1 MQLAFDAVD
10 RLVELLEE
18 RRAPLPAVEA
28 ARHLL
33 ALRQAPEGLARGLV
47 EQVVAGDSR
56 IVWRGG
62 CVDLARGLPDPPL
75 EQAAFVVFDLET
87 TGLSAASAR
96 ICEIG
101 AVRVEGLELVD
112 RFETLVRPG
121 VPLPRP
127 IADLTGLREE
137 ELRRAPPVGAAV
149 RRFVAFAGDAV
160 LVAHNARFD
169 VSFLD
174 RQLVA
179 SSGRRAL
186 GPGRRHGRARP
197 LPAHRPRDEARAR
210 RAQSFLRDERA
221 AVPPCAARRGGDRGD
236 PGRADR
242 AGAGARRPDCLR
254 PVRARDA
261 ARPAGAR

>member
-1 MQLAFDAVD
+1 M
-10 RLVELLEE
+10 RSTGWWSSSRSGG
-18 RRAPLPAVEA
+18 RRCRPSRRRGTCSRCGRRPRGSRA
-28 ARHLL
+28 A
-33 ALRQAPEGLARGLV
+33 LV

-127 IADLTGLREE
+127 IAELTGLREA
-137 ELRRAPPVGAAV
+137 ELLRAPPVGAAV
-149 RRFVAFAGDAV
+149 RRFLAFAGDAV

-174 RQLVA
+174 RQLGA
-179 SSGRRAL
+179 SSGRR
-186 GPGRRHGRARP
+186 
-197 LPAHRPRDEARAR
+197 RPRRSSTRSRSPAACSPAAARARAR
-210 RAQSFLRDERA
+210 RRSPLLRHRRA
-221 AVPPCAARRGGDRGD
+221 AVPPRAARRGGDRGD
-236 PGRADR
+236 PRRA
-242 AGAGARRPDCLR
+242 
-254 PVRARDA
+254 
-261 ARPAGAR
+261 